1 MLQNKSSMNLL
12 NIVAL
17 GIGSIVGAGIF
28 ALLGQVILLSGHKA
42 YYSFIIAGVTAMF
55 SGYSYA
61 RWPAAI
67 TPPAASPTIFTSPF
81 PKNGFPAACRSS
93 IC

>member
-61 RWPAAI
+61 RLAGRYHTAGV
-67 TPPAASPTIFTSPF
+67 SPTIFTSPF

>member
-55 SGYSYA
+55 SGYS
-61 RWPAAI
+61 
-67 TPPAASPTIFTSPF
+67 
-81 PKNGFPAACRSS
+81 
-93 IC
+93 

>member
-28 ALLGQVILLSGHKA
+28 ALLGEVILQAGNLS
-42 YYSFIIAGVTAMF
+42 YYEIGRAHV
-55 SGYSYA
+55 
-61 RWPAAI
+61 
-67 TPPAASPTIFTSPF
+67 
-81 PKNGFPAACRSS
+81 
-93 IC
+93 

>member
-61 RWPAAI
+61 AI